1 MNQFLT
7 HSGLYTDFYE
17 LTMAQGYFRAGKANK
32 QASFDYFFRK
42 LPFGGGYVIHAG
54 LSDLL
59 AYLTEMKFTS
69 DDLHYLK
76 NQRFQEDFLD
86 YLEQFCF
93 TGNVHAM
100 REGEVVFPNEPV
112 LRVDAPII
120 EAQIIE
126 TVVLNILNFESL
138 IATKASRIRSAC
150 GKRSFMDFGLRRAH
164 GWGGLQASKAA
175 MIGGADSTSNV
186 LCGKLYEV
194 PVAGTQAHSWIE
206 SYDSELEAFHA
217 FASLYPDL
225 CILVVDTYDTL
236 RSGIPNAIQVA
247 KAMEEKGFHMAG
259 IRLDSGDFVT
269 LSKKVREMLDKA
281 GLGYVRIVA
290 SNQLDEYEIERL
302 LSQNAPVDSFG
313 VGTSLV
319 TGDPDGALDGVYKMS
334 SFDDQPRIKISESA
348 DKILLPG
355 KKQVFRSVDI
365 TGCFMEDL
373 IVLEDEVTAQNNSAG
388 KETLLSPVVTKG
400 SVCFA
405 EYKLTEIS
413 AYCMERLSKLP
424 DKLKKLTVSG
434 SYPVRLSKKL
444 ETLKKSMVNT
454 ILQNIH
460 EKD

>member
-1 MNQFLT
+1 MSHSLT
-7 HSGLYTDFYE
+7 HSGLYTDLYE

-42 LPFGGGYVIHAG
+42 LPFGGGYVINAG

-59 AYLTEMKFTS
+59 AYLTEVKFTS
-69 DDLHYLK
+69 DDLQYLK
-76 NQRFQEDFLD
+76 SQKFQKDFLD
-86 YLEQFCF
+86 YLEQFRF
-93 TGNVHAM
+93 TGNVYSM

-138 IATKASRIRSAC
+138 IATKASRIRKAC
-150 GKRSFMDFGLRRAH
+150 GNRSFMDFGLRRAH

-175 MIGGADSTSNV
+175 LIGGADSTSNL

-217 FASLYPDL
+217 FATLYPNH
-225 CILVVDTYDTL
+225 CILLVDTYDTL

-247 KAMEEKGFHMAG
+247 KTMEETGHRLAG

-269 LSKKVREMLDKA
+269 LSKKSREMLDKA

-302 LSQNAPVDSFG
+302 LAKNAPVDSFG
-313 VGTSLV
+313 VGTSLS
-319 TGDPDGALDGVYKMS
+319 TGNPDGALDGVFKLS
-334 SFDDQPRIKISESA
+334 SFDGQARIKLSESTE
-348 DKILLPG
+348 KILLPG
-355 KKQVFRSVDI
+355 KKQVIRSIDI
-365 TGCFMEDL
+365 SGCFMEDL
-373 IVLEDEVTAQNNSAG
+373 IVLEDEVTTQNDRAL
-388 KETLLSPVVTKG
+388 KEILLNQVTIDG
-400 SVCFA
+400 SVC
-405 EYKLTEIS
+405 YSDYNLSEIS
-413 AYCMERLSKLP
+413 EYCTERLSKLP
-424 DKLKKLTVSG
+424 GKLKELTVSET
-434 SYPVRLSKKL
+434 YPVRLSKKL
-444 ETLKKSMVNT
+444 ETLKNSMVNT
-454 ILQNIH
+454 IFQNID